1 MTETTAHDGLIS
13 LQGIG
18 KTYRLAEQPLTILKD
33 VSLSIEA
40 GESCAILGASGSGKS
55 TLLNILGLLDLP
67 SSGHY
72 HFAGHDIFRASPDQL
87 AAIRNRQIGF
97 VFQSFN
103 LLPRLDAVD
112 NVALPLSYRG
122 VPRGESLA
130 RARAMLEQVG
140 LGERA
145 HHRPADLSGGQR
157 QRVAIA
163 RALVGEP
170 SVILA
175 DEPTGNLD
183 SGTAQEIMDL
193 LLELNRVR
201 QVTLIIVT
209 HDPHIAE
216 RLQRQ
221 IRVQNG
227 VVHETCPA

>member
-1 MTETTAHDGLIS
+1 MTDTIAHEGFIS

-18 KTYRLAEQPLTILKD
+18 KRYRLAEQTLTILD
-33 VSLSIEA
+33 NVSLSIEV

-67 SSGHY
+67 DDGY
-72 HFAGHDIFRASPDQL
+72 YRFAGHDIFRSSPDQL

-103 LLPRLDAVD
+103 LLARLSALD

-122 VPRGESLA
+122 IPRGESLT
-130 RARAMLEQVG
+130 RAMAMLEQVG
-140 LGERA
+140 LRERA

-183 SGTAQEIMDL
+183 SSTAREIMDL

-209 HDPHIAE
+209 HDPQIAQ
-216 RLQRQ
+216 RLGRQ
-221 IRVQNG
+221 IRVHNG
-227 VVHETCPA
+227 VICEASPA